1 MKIPALNMHSLFPF
15 LRWWPLVNRH
25 SLRDDLVAGA
35 TGAMVVLPQG
45 VAFAT
50 IAGLPPE
57 YGLYAAMMPTVVAAL
72 FGSSLHLVSG
82 PTTAISVA
90 IFAVLSAYHEP
101 GTAQYIGMALTL
113 SFLAGLFQLALGL
126 ARMGALV
133 NFISHS
139 VVIGFTAGAALLIA
153 ASQIRN
159 FFGIEIVRGAPLYE
173 ILRQLYLQFG
183 TIHWPVL
190 CISLVTLAT
199 GIVIKRC
206 CPKIPFMVAA
216 MIVGSIVAALL
227 NHWLGADHTGI
238 RTVGALPAHLPPLSH
253 PDMSLDTLRLV
264 VGPALVITMLGLTE
278 AVAIARA
285 ISVRSEQFIDGNQEF
300 IGQGLANIVG
310 SFFSGYASSGS
321 FNRSGVNFE
330 AGAKTPLASVFASSL
345 LLLLLLLVGHLAAY
359 LPNAAMA
366 GILFL
371 VAWGLIDFHQIRH
384 IWQTSKAETI
394 ILLCTFSGTLINIEI
409 GIFSGVFLSLVVYL
423 YRASKP
429 EIMPMVPAN
438 EAGAYHFV
446 LAHDEPEC
454 PQLRIVRINGP
465 VFFGSAGHVQQAL
478 RNIDVENPLC
488 KSVLVA
494 AASFNYIDIA
504 GAEALAMEAR
514 RRRRQGGGLY
524 FYRLKESIYEFLRQ
538 GDYLKDFG
546 DDAFYPVMTHVTG
559 ALYWKL
565 NPDICRTCKVRLF
578 EECRIGVLPG
588 GLRRQRILLAT
599 DGSAFS
605 HAPEEV
611 AIALARDF
619 GVTLDVMT
627 SVESSRDEEIA
638 TARLSLAQKKAEA
651 AGVECETRISYGK
664 DTVEQVVAAAQ
675 QAHSNI
681 LIIGRRPLRGDMKER
696 LIGDIAE
703 QILIGSP
710 CHVLVAN
717 WQAQPWQKRLLV
729 AIDNS
734 QISETVIEVAL
745 QIAKVSKLP
754 VTVLFSV
761 SAESQRGAAEK
772 EVAEKLALLTGQGI
786 AGTACVAIGKT
797 PDRAIIDT
805 AEEIGADLVII
816 GNDQRKGL
824 PRKIAGQTT
833 DRVLLGLPCAVLV
846 VKRAPEPNALI
857 AAVRKQA

>member
-1 MKIPALNMHSLFPF
+1 MKIPGLNLHTLFPF
-15 LRWWPLVNRH
+15 LRWWPMVNRH
-25 SLRDDLVAGA
+25 TLRDDLLAGA
-35 TGAMVVLPQG
+35 TGALVVLPQG

-57 YGLYAAMMPTVVAAL
+57 YGLYAAMVPTVVAAL
-72 FGSSLHLVSG
+72 FGSSWHLVSG

-90 IFAVLSAYHEP
+90 LFAVLSQHYEP
-101 GTAQYIGMALTL
+101 GSAQYISMVLTL
-113 SFLAGLFQLALGL
+113 TFLAGVFQTALGL

-173 ILRQLYLQFG
+173 IFHQLFLQIG
-183 TIHWPVL
+183 KIHWPVL
-190 CISLVTLAT
+190 CISLVTLVT
-199 GIVIKRC
+199 GILIKRFY
-206 CPKIPFMVAA
+206 PKIPFMVAA
-216 MIVGSIVAALL
+216 MVVGSVAASLL
-227 NHWLGADHTGI
+227 NFWLGTAATGI

-253 PDMSLDTLRLV
+253 PDLSLATLRLAF
-264 VGPALVITMLGLTE
+264 GPALVITMLGLTE

-285 ISVRSEQFIDGNQEF
+285 ISVRSEQSINGNQEF
-300 IGQGLANIVG
+300 IGQGLANIIG

-330 AGAKTPLASVFASSL
+330 AGAKTPLASVFASIL

-384 IWQTSKAETI
+384 IWQTSKAEAV
-394 ILLCTFSGTLINIEI
+394 ILLCTFSGTLVNIEA

-429 EIMPMVPAN
+429 DIMPMVPAN

-446 LAHDEPEC
+446 LVHSDEPEC
-454 PQLRIVRINGP
+454 PQLKIVRINGP
-465 VFFGSAGHVQQAL
+465 VFFGSASHVQQAL
-478 RNIDVENPLC
+478 RQIDVENPQC
-488 KSVLVA
+488 KSVLIA

-504 GAEALAMEAR
+504 GAEALALEAR
-514 RRRRQGGGLY
+514 RRRRQGGGVY

-546 DDAFYPVMTHVTG
+546 EDAFFPVMTHVTS
-559 ALYWKL
+559 AIYWKL
-565 NPDICRTCKVRLF
+565 NPDICRTCKVRIF
-578 EECRIGVLPG
+578 EECRLGVLPG
-588 GLRRQRILLAT
+588 GLRRQRIMLAT

-611 AIALARDF
+611 AIALAKNF
-619 GVTLDVMT
+619 GVKLDLMT
-627 SVESSRDEEIA
+627 SVESERADEIA
-638 TARLSLAQKKAEA
+638 VATLAHANRKAKA
-651 AGVECETRISYGK
+651 AGVECDTWVGYGK
-664 DTVEQVVAAAQ
+664 DPVEQVVAAAQ
-675 QAHSNI
+675 KVHTNI

-696 LIGDIAE
+696 LMGDIAE

-717 WQAQPWQKRLLV
+717 WQVKPWQKHILV
-729 AIDNS
+729 AVDDS
-734 QISETVIEVAL
+734 LISETVIDVAI
-745 QIAKVSKLP
+745 QVAKASKLP
-754 VTVLFSV
+754 VTVLSGV
-761 SAESQRGAAEK
+761 ATESHRDMAEK
-772 EVAEKLALLTGQGI
+772 DG
-786 AGTACVAIGKT
+786 
-797 PDRAIIDT
+797 
-805 AEEIGADLVII
+805 
-816 GNDQRKGL
+816 GL
-824 PRKIAGQTT
+824 
-833 DRVLLGLPCAVLV
+833 
-846 VKRAPEPNALI
+846 
-857 AAVRKQA
+857 

>member
-1 MKIPALNMHSLFPF
+1 MKIPGLNLHALFPF
-15 LRWWPLVNRH
+15 LRWWPMVNRH
-25 SLRDDLVAGA
+25 TLRDDLLAGA
-35 TGAMVVLPQG
+35 TGALVVLPQG

-57 YGLYAAMMPTVVAAL
+57 YGLYAAMVPTVVAAL
-72 FGSSLHLVSG
+72 FGSSWHLVSG

-90 IFAVLSAYHEP
+90 LFAVLSQHYEP
-101 GTAQYIGMALTL
+101 GSAQYISMVLTL
-113 SFLAGLFQLALGL
+113 TFLAGVFQTALGL

-173 ILRQLYLQFG
+173 IFHQLFLQIG
-183 TIHWPVL
+183 KIHWPVL
-190 CISLVTLAT
+190 CISLVTLVT
-199 GIVIKRC
+199 GILIKRF

-216 MIVGSIVAALL
+216 MVVGSVAASLL
-227 NHWLGADHTGI
+227 NFWLGTAATGI

-253 PDMSLDTLRLV
+253 PDLSLATLRLAF
-264 VGPALVITMLGLTE
+264 GPALVITMLGLTE

-285 ISVRSEQFIDGNQEF
+285 ISVRSEQSINGNQEF
-300 IGQGLANIVG
+300 IGQGLANIIG

-330 AGAKTPLASVFASSL
+330 AGAKTPLASVFASIL

-384 IWQTSKAETI
+384 IWQTSKAEAV
-394 ILLCTFSGTLINIEI
+394 ILLCTFSGTLVNIEA

-429 EIMPMVPAN
+429 DIMPMVPAN

-446 LAHDEPEC
+446 LVHSDEPEC
-454 PQLRIVRINGP
+454 PQLKIVRINGP
-465 VFFGSAGHVQQAL
+465 VFFGSASHVQQAL
-478 RNIDVENPLC
+478 RQIDAENPQC
-488 KSVLVA
+488 KSVLIA

-504 GAEALAMEAR
+504 GAEALALEAR
-514 RRRRQGGGLY
+514 RRRRQGGGVY

-546 DDAFYPVMTHVTG
+546 EDAFFPVMTHVTS
-559 ALYWKL
+559 AIYWKL
-565 NPDICRTCKVRLF
+565 NPDICRTCKVRIF
-578 EECRIGVLPG
+578 EECRLGVLPG
-588 GLRRQRILLAT
+588 GLRRQRIMLAT

-611 AIALARDF
+611 AIALAKNF
-619 GVTLDVMT
+619 GVKLDLMT
-627 SVESSRDEEIA
+627 SVESERADEIA
-638 TARLSLAQKKAEA
+638 VATLAHANRKAKA
-651 AGVECETRISYGK
+651 AGVECDTWVGYGK
-664 DTVEQVVAAAQ
+664 DPVEQVVAAAQ
-675 QAHSNI
+675 KVHTNI

-696 LIGDIAE
+696 LMGDIAE

-717 WQAQPWQKRLLV
+717 WQVKPWQKHILV
-729 AIDNS
+729 AVDDS
-734 QISETVIEVAL
+734 LISETVIDVAI
-745 QIAKVSKLP
+745 QVAKASKLP
-754 VTVLFSV
+754 VTVLSGV
-761 SAESQRGAAEK
+761 ATESHRDMAEK
-772 EVAEKLALLTGQGI
+772 MVAYKLGLLKAEGIEGKAL
-786 AGTACVAIGKT
+786 VVVGKT
-797 PDRAIIDT
+797 PDRAIID
-805 AEEIGADLVII
+805 DSR
-816 GNDQRKGL
+816 GNRRRPSHYRQ
-824 PRKIAGQTT
+824 
-833 DRVLLGLPCAVLV
+833 
-846 VKRAPEPNALI
+846 
-857 AAVRKQA
+857 